1 MANLKKI
8 SDELVKIPKSER
20 DVWELHE
27 AVVEILKNRR
37 RELNQALVK
46 GRKKGLSKSDIP
58 DFSQSQWKRVHR
70 NLAALVQS
78 DPKMYADV
86 MQRILDD
93 KLDPTQAS
101 AAFRNFMDKLE
112 AVEKAKSP
120 IDPITGIPNIRAAH
134 HIDTPLNTV
143 SAPLIMAPLQDRWEY
158 QKLAKAKGWN
168 VGELVGLNALSH
180 NLKETKN
187 LAELGFPKLT
197 IEDKKLIAPGTAH
210 PPQLGG
216 TGGKALSPDIKGP
229 QNIINAV
236 EPQVEAFKAANQNAQ
251 RLSDIFEDTSLTP
264 AKRIAKAK
272 NTMKIAKW
280 VTAGGVL
287 LPSLAGGIAN
297 AADVYSR
304 DQIAKETGKGIDKLQ
319 ANLSKA
325 SLALTP
331 VGLDTV
337 PELANLGIDLGR
349 AAMNPA
355 KIRGRSGAGTGGGAM
370 QKKATERA
378 RMRKVEEDQLD
389 LILNGF

>member
-1 MANLKKI
+1 MANLRKI

-27 AVVEILKNRR
+27 AVVKILKNRR
-37 RELNQALVK
+37 QELNQALVK

-93 KLDPTQAS
+93 RMDPTQAS

-120 IDPITGIPNIRAAH
+120 IDPKTGKKIIGAAH
-134 HIDTPLNTV
+134 HLDTPLNIV
-143 SAPLIMAPLQDRWEY
+143 SAPLIMSPLQDRWEY
-158 QKLAKAKGWN
+158 QKLAKAKGWKL
-168 VGELVGLNALSH
+168 GELTRLNPLSH
-180 NLKETKN
+180 NLKFTKN
-187 LAELGFPKLT
+187 LEEVGFPKLT
-197 IEDKKLIAPGTAH
+197 IEDKKIIAPGTAH

-216 TGGKALSPDIKGP
+216 TGGKALNPDIKGP
-229 QNIINAV
+229 KNIIKAV
-236 EPQVEAFKAANQNAQ
+236 EPQVEAFRAANQNAQ
-251 RLSDIFEDTSLTP
+251 VLSEIFDDTSITP

-280 VTAGGVL
+280 ATAGGVL
-287 LPSLAGGIAN
+287 LPSLAGSVAN
-297 AADVYSR
+297 AADIYSR
-304 DQIAKETGKGIDKLQ
+304 EQTAKETGKGIDKLQ

-331 VGLDTV
+331 FGLDTV
-337 PELANLGIDLGR
+337 PELTNLGIDLGR

-355 KIRGRSGAGTGGGAM
+355 KIRGRAGAKAAM
-370 QKKATERA
+370 KAKERA

-389 LILNGF
+389 LVLNGF

>member
-37 RELNQALVK
+37 RELNQALIK
-46 GRKKGLSKSDIP
+46 GRKKGLSKSEIP

-86 MQRILDD
+86 MQKILDD
-93 KLDPTQAS
+93 KMNPTQAS

-120 IDPITGIPNIRAAH
+120 IDPKTGKQIIRAAH
-134 HIDTPLNTV
+134 HLDTPLNTV
-143 SAPLIMAPLQDRWEY
+143 SAPLIMAPLQDRREY
-158 QKLAKAKGWN
+158 QKLAKAKGWK
-168 VGELVGLNALSH
+168 VGELTGLNALSH

-187 LAELGFPKLT
+187 LAETGFPKLT
-197 IEDKKLIAPGTAH
+197 IEDKKIIAPGTAH

-216 TGGKALSPDIKGP
+216 TGGKALNPDIKGP
-229 QNIINAV
+229 KNIIKAV
-236 EPQVEAFKAANQNAQ
+236 EPQVESFRAANQNAQ
-251 RLSDIFEDTSLTP
+251 VLSDIFEDTSLTP

-280 VTAGGVL
+280 ATAGGVL
-287 LPSLAGGIAN
+287 LPSLAGSVAN
-297 AADVYSR
+297 AADIYSR
-304 DQIAKETGKGIDKLQ
+304 EQTAKETGKGIDKLQ

-331 VGLDTV
+331 FGLDTI

-349 AAMNPA
+349 ASMNPA
-355 KIRGRSGAGTGGGAM
+355 KIRGRAGAKAAM
-370 QKKATERA
+370 KAK
-378 RMRKVEEDQLD
+378 RKREKSTQGQIDRIRFD
-389 LILNGF
+389 MG